1 MAERLLHFFSKLV
14 FWIHLK
20 SILKSLWPFLGFSHS
35 SAYPLA
41 PNFLQVN
48 LPTFQIW
55 IRYLVFFFFFN
66 FILCN
71 FTILYWFCRISKW
84 ICHRYIC
91 VLLCNWPAIHSAPWY
106 LFPQELTMKYKCL
119 PSLPEAFQPSS
130 PLNLFSC
137 HVPRWQLETDGFNIL
152 AAFQSYWKR
161 ENK

>member
-1 MAERLLHFFSKLV
+1 MAIFRLFTLLCISPCPKFSPG
-14 FWIHLK
+14 K
-20 SILKSLWPFLGFSHS
+20 SSYFSDLN
-35 SAYPLA
+35 PLSC
-41 PNFLQVN
+41 
-48 LPTFQIW
+48 
-55 IRYLVFFFFFN
+55 FFFLN